1 MRKIMVHKIT
11 KKSPN
16 KIQKIANFQASN
28 SKRKNYLP
36 TYEENVFPAA
46 REGLT
51 EGKFHDMFMAGGGHE
66 LEDYTD
72 KKGILHLAHAKSIY
86 SSSMLA
92 YNFFYWVSP
101 ENPLTLHGTIYD
113 KVYFEVKFPVLAKD
127 SNGSRNNRPSNMDV
141 LLISD
146 DCQTMFCVESKYTE
160 HTHHRAA
167 IFKDAYFKPS
177 CYYKDNPYRTSFIK
191 CALRYNEKK
200 NGYFA
205 GIKQNISH
213 IIGITNILHDVDA
226 LAWFK
231 ANNPFIESEV
241 LAQIN
246 QNTEII
252 FTNLLYYRPEMGTDI
267 YGDIHA
273 EEKTYLYLLAELL
286 FDHLQNNLDEPLLLS
301 RFIITYPELF
311 AEIQSQMPNG
321 LAEYLDNKYILTNH
335 A

>member
-1 MRKIMVHKIT
+1 MRNIT
-11 KKSPN
+11 ITN
-16 KIQKIANFQASN
+16 I
-28 SKRKNYLP
+28 
-36 TYEENVFPAA
+36 
-46 REGLT
+46 
-51 EGKFHDMFMAGGGHE
+51 
-66 LEDYTD
+66 
-72 KKGILHLAHAKSIY
+72 
-86 SSSMLA
+86 
-92 YNFFYWVSP
+92 SP
-101 ENPLTLHGTIYD
+101 ENESKNRLQKVATFPEKDSIAHDVFQWVGAGHSLTLYGTTYD
-113 KVYFEVKFPVLAKD
+113 KVCFDVKFPVLT
-127 SNGSRNNRPSNMDV
+127 NTLEEEPIVECSNMDIV
-141 LLISD
+141 LISD
-146 DCQTMFCVESKYTE
+146 DCMTMLCFVSSHAE
-160 HTHHRAA
+160 HIHHRAA

-177 CYYKDNPYRTSFIK
+177 CYYKDNPYRTPFIK
-191 CALRYNEKK
+191 WALRYNEKK

-213 IIGITNILHDVDA
+213 IIGITNILHDADA

-252 FTNLLYYRPEMGTDI
+252 FTNLLYYCPEMGTNI

-273 EEKTYLYLLAELL
+273 EEKTYPYLLAEFL

-301 RFIITYPELF
+301 RFITTYPELF

-321 LAEYLDNKYILTNH
+321 LVEYLDNKYVLTNH